1 MVSAKRCSLLP
12 DKIEALIM
20 IKDNKNKGLKEV
32 NDEIEEENVPDLA
45 DIVMTEDSEV
55 GLDVA
60 EGSEVFDEIDV
71 NEDLME
77 DESDDSEEDF

>member
-1 MVSAKRCSLLP
+1 
-12 DKIEALIM
+12 M